1 MMTTG
6 KYFNRGV
13 MALDSPYLGHVVR
26 ETYDKI
32 VVFGEGNDRYDIPK
46 SEIHMTGRNVLLGL
60 CLVILQKIQG
70 KTG

>member
-1 MMTTG
+1 MIATMTSIG
-6 KYFNRGV
+6 IG
-13 MALDSPYLGHVVR
+13 SPYIGQVVR

-32 VVFGEGNDRYDIPK
+32 VVFGEGNDRYDISK

-70 KTG
+70 KTR